1 MHAEILATG
10 SELLSPDRSDTNSL
24 WLTARLD
31 DIGIPVRRKTIVG
44 DHGPDLQEAIAQ
56 ALGRAELV
64 ICTGGLG
71 PTQDDVTREA
81 AAQATGCFLRSDPV
95 IEEGLRRRFAERGLE
110 MPSNNLRQAMVPEGA
125 RCLPN
130 RLGTAPGILLETHG
144 RWLALLP
151 GPPRE
156 MQPMFLEELLPALRR
171 HAGPLRMAR
180 RVLKVYGLT
189 ESGLDERIAPLARA
203 FPEVEVTVNFS
214 PLDLELRLA
223 ARGSGSQPEEG
234 LESFCSRLRE
244 DLGSHLFSEAGE
256 SLEQVVARI
265 LRARGLDL
273 ALGEVASGGLLA
285 ARLSQVG
292 APLRRA
298 LLVPSPPSRGE
309 PAGSTLLPWPADL
322 PSARAAASRWRRE
335 TGAALALVVGPGR
348 GSGQQ
353 ARVPVALSHAEG
365 TNAQELRLMAGPL
378 LSTRASQGGLDLIRL
393 GLARAPQD

>member
-144 RWLALLP
+144 RWLALQSGDAGHVYFYDAETSQQLP
-151 GPPRE
+151 QGYAGKIVRWKGIN
-156 MQPMFLEELLPALRR
+156 LEVQV
-171 HAGPLRMAR
+171 G
-180 RVLKVYGLT
+180 
-189 ESGLDERIAPLARA
+189 D
-203 FPEVEVTVNFS
+203 
-214 PLDLELRLA
+214 DLRLVMFQKQSAHDA
-223 ARGSGSQPEEG
+223 A
-234 LESFCSRLRE
+234 
-244 DLGSHLFSEAGE
+244 
-256 SLEQVVARI
+256 
-265 LRARGLDL
+265 
-273 ALGEVASGGLLA
+273 GGLLGDG
-285 ARLSQVG
+285 RQQ
-292 APLRRA
+292 
-298 LLVPSPPSRGE
+298 E
-309 PAGSTLLPWPADL
+309 AGSVRSGRDEVQIGDVRLPI
-322 PSARAAASRWRRE
+322 RRQPRE
-335 TGAALALVVGPGR
+335 A
-348 GSGQQ
+348 
-353 ARVPVALSHAEG
+353 
-365 TNAQELRLMAGPL
+365 
-378 LSTRASQGGLDLIRL
+378 
-393 GLARAPQD
+393 